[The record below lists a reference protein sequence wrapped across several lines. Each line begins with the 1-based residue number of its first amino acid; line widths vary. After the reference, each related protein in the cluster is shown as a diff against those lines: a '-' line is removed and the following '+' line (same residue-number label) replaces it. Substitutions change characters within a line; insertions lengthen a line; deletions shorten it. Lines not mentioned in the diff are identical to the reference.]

1 MKVCNGNELLINLYI
16 DGELP
21 ENEARAL
28 EAHMRECP
36 ACRQYCDEICMVNRA
51 VQDLE
56 PPKDLHASIMAAI
69 AAAQEAEIVT
79 PFPASDDTEARSGH
93 KKRHHWLRTVAA
105 MLAIALVGV
114 FGMTHGVDA
123 VFQKVKSSETAD
135 TALQS
140 SGDVSENMQNT
151 TLYTA
156 DAYAEAADQA
166 PEDQTPE
173 DQTPMRI
180 QTPMLGWFADSSDN
194 ITVVSQNAEMPR
206 GAAEE
211 VDGGAFLGQETGGA
225 SADLNAERLEAIADM
240 LAGQAAGYGFYLVAA
255 GCLEDLPD
263 IFADQAGEAEAGYTL
278 VISVRNDPEVRQEI
292 TDNMRQCGFVLYDD
306 AEELYFP
313 ADAGAEE
320 GLLIVE
326 LIEE

>member
-21 ENEARAL
+21 ESEARAL

-56 PPKDLHASIMAAI
+56 PPKDLHASIMAAV
-69 AAAQEAEIVT
+69 AAAQEAENVT
-79 PFPASDDTEARSGH
+79 PFPSSDAGEARSGH
-93 KKRHHWLRTVAA
+93 KKRHHWLRTAVA

-114 FGMTHGVDA
+114 FGMTHGVGA
-123 VFQKVKSSETAD
+123 VFQRAKSSETEIAD
-135 TALQS
+135 TALQG
-140 SGDVSENMQNT
+140 SGDMSENMQKT
-151 TLYTA
+151 TLAA
-156 DAYAEAADQA
+156 DDLYAEAA
-166 PEDQTPE
+166 DQTPE

-194 ITVVSQNAEMPR
+194 ITVVSQNTEMPL
-206 GAAEE
+206 GASEE
-211 VDGGAFLGQETGGA
+211 VDGGAFSEQETGGA
-225 SADLNAERLEAIADM
+225 SAYLNTERLQAIADM
-240 LAGQAAGYGFYLVAA
+240 LAGQVGGYGFYLVAA
-255 GCLEDLPD
+255 GRLEDLPD
-263 IFADQAGEAEAGYTL
+263 IFADQAGEAEAGCTL
-278 VISVRNDPEVRQEI
+278 VISVRNDPEVRLEI
-292 TDNMRQCGFVLYDD
+292 ADNMRQYGFVLYDD